1 MFNAML
7 ILSYPGRSKVM
18 NPKPCPMNTSLTRPN
33 FSKSD
38 LSWCFCTRS
47 VMFPTK
53 SLQPGIGSAMAQFW
67 LFSEIMGSFAII
79 SCVLEWCRGQMIG
92 PTVKMKVKG
101 ERACDKHKRIVLFF
115 VEKQNVWKL
124 ETSSLLR
131 FPSLP
136 HRIML
141 PTVVFFATSAY
152 IFMWHKN
159 SSIFGIGDTA
169 TPTEQYHSI
178 AISSNVCCSLEY
190 QAVHMTELL
199 IHPSGWIND
208 ERMAVHCLESGCIGL
223 YIPPDLEISLGPR
236 DVPRVSPSVYLPG
249 LRKFL
254 GRWGYTT
261 QYIPPLGSVRIQ
273 SLPELWFG
281 ISKYFCH

>member
-1 MFNAML
+1 MFLHPLSDVPNEKLAAGHWL
-7 ILSYPGRSKVM
+7 RHGTILTVFWNNGFL
-18 NPKPCPMNTSLTRPN
+18 CHH
-33 FSKSD
+33 FS
-38 LSWCFCTRS
+38 
-47 VMFPTK
+47 
-53 SLQPGIGSAMAQFW
+53 Q
-67 LFSEIMGSFAII
+67 
-79 SCVLEWCRGQMIG
+79 LEWCRGQMIG

-223 YIPPDLEISLGPR
+223 YIWLRDFPQPSRFPLETLS
-236 DVPRVSPSVYLPG
+236 G
-249 LRKFL
+249 LRKSFSW
-254 GRWGYTT
+254 RECTS
-261 QYIPPLGSVRIQ
+261 QV
-273 SLPELWFG
+273 ELRF
-281 ISKYFCH
+281 STHPSAQCT